1 MIAWSTDQVSIYFP
15 ERFSM
20 RRHILIILILLFV
33 LTLSQNAQAQNRD
46 KVVQLSGIIQTTDSS
61 ALPGASVYVKGT
73 HRGTIANDAGIYS
86 IAVSPGDTIEFSFIG
101 FKSTTVRIPKEVA
114 VTQLFN
120 SPVLIEDT
128 AFLPTAIVRP
138 LPTPL
143 QFKYM
148 FLYTP
153 IVKTNADI
161 ARENLNL
168 RNLLKEMRNMP
179 LDGDAIYN
187 LHSREQFRRDA
198 TKGMVPT
205 TGLFNPFAWRDFVR
219 SLKEGGSDN

>member
-1 MIAWSTDQVSIYFP
+1 MN
-15 ERFSM
+15 
-20 RRHILIILILLFV
+20 RHIYLILTLLFV
-33 LTLSQNAQAQNRD
+33 VVLCLRSEAQQ
-46 KVVQLSGIIQTTDSS
+46 KVLQLSGVVQTTDSIP
-61 ALPGASVYVKGT
+61 LPGASIYIKGSN
-73 HRGTIANDAGIYS
+73 RGTISNDAGIYS
-86 IAVSPGDTIEFSFIG
+86 IAISPGDTIEFSYIG
-101 FKSTTVRIPKEVA
+101 FKSVLLEIPEQTS
-114 VTQLFN
+114 VTQILR

-138 LPTPL
+138 LPTPA

-168 RNLLKEMRNMP
+168 SNLIKEMRNIP

-187 LHSREQFRRDA
+187 LHSREQFRRGA

-205 TGLFNPFAWRDFVR
+205 SGLFNPFAWQEFIR
-219 SLKEGGSDN
+219 SLKEGGSSK

>member
-1 MIAWSTDQVSIYFP
+1 MN
-15 ERFSM
+15 
-20 RRHILIILILLFV
+20 RHIYLILTLLFV
-33 LTLSQNAQAQNRD
+33 VVLCLRSEAQQ
-46 KVVQLSGIIQTTDSS
+46 KVLQLSGVVQTTDSIP
-61 ALPGASVYVKGT
+61 LPGASIYIKGSN
-73 HRGTIANDAGIYS
+73 RGTISNDAGIYS
-86 IAVSPGDTIEFSFIG
+86 IAISPGDTIEFSYIG
-101 FKSTTVRIPKEVA
+101 FKSVLLEIPEQTS
-114 VTQLFN
+114 VTQILR

-128 AFLPTAIVRP
+128 AFLPTAIARP
-138 LPTPL
+138 LPTPA

-168 RNLLKEMRNMP
+168 SNLIKEMRNIP

-187 LHSREQFRRDA
+187 LHSREQFRRGA

-205 TGLFNPFAWRDFVR
+205 SGLFNPFAWQEFIR
-219 SLKEGGSDN
+219 SLKEGGSSK

>member
-1 MIAWSTDQVSIYFP
+1 
-15 ERFSM
+15 M
-20 RRHILIILILLFV
+20 RRHTYRHIYIILILLFV
-33 LTLSQNAQAQNRD
+33 LVLSQNSKAQQQ
-46 KVVQLSGIIQTTDSS
+46 KVIQLSGIIQTSDSS
-61 ALPGASVYVKGT
+61 ALPGASVYIKGT
-73 HRGTIANDAGIYS
+73 HRGTISNDAGIYS
-86 IAVSPGDTIEFSFIG
+86 IAVSPGDSIEFSYIG
-101 FKSTTVRIPKEVA
+101 FKSTVVRIPKETA
-114 VTQLFN
+114 GTQLFS
-120 SPVLIEDT
+120 SPVLVEDT
-128 AFLPTAIVRP
+128 AFLPTAIVSP
-138 LPTPL
+138 LPTPA

-148 FLYTP
+148 FLYAP

-205 TGLFNPFAWRDFVR
+205 SGIFNPFAWRDFVR
-219 SLKEGGSDN
+219 SLKEGGSSD